1 MRATLVFNNKKG
13 VSMKKQLIRAIMFF
27 LVIFTIGLVSSAS
40 AVEKNAQT
48 TICVL
53 FDNGVNNSLE
63 ARQAKAQ
70 TQVADWMDD
79 DLVRVF
85 ARYTKAGYQAKR
97 IEKRTDFTPQ
107 TGNYLLTVK
116 IIEYRPGSKAARM
129 FVGYG
134 AGGVSLKIHYELY
147 ANGKNAILVKDD
159 GVFSGREWI
168 SAARKLNENMAKAI
182 TERLNTK

>member
-1 MRATLVFNNKKG
+1 MNKRLISVTVFF
-13 VSMKKQLIRAIMFF
+13 VAA
-27 LVIFTIGLVSSAS
+27 FTFGFVNSAK
-40 AVEKNAQT
+40 AVEKSAQT

-53 FDNGVNNSLE
+53 FDNGVNETLQ

-70 TQVADWMDD
+70 IQVSDWMDD

-97 IEKRTDFTPQ
+97 IEKRKDFIPQ
-107 TGNYLLTVK
+107 NNNYLLTVK

-129 FVGYG
+129 VVGFG

-147 ANGKNAILVKDD
+147 ADGKNAILTKDD

-168 SAARKLNENMAKAI
+168 SAARKLNEKMAKAI
-182 TERLNTK
+182 TEKLGKK